1 MKKASGKF
9 LQLHD
14 LLISTIMYKH
24 KEQNGIYYTQ
34 IRKQIELN
42 ASNKIFILFD
52 SGSGGKQ
59 SKYENG
65 FEVYK
70 LD

>member
-1 MKKASGKF
+1 MKKPTGTF

-14 LLISTIMYKH
+14 LLISAIMYKH
-24 KEQNGIYYTQ
+24 KEQNGKYYTQ

-42 ASNKIFILFD
+42 ASNKIFILCD
-52 SGSGGKQ
+52 SGCGKKQ